1 MPLGVEAD
9 IKLVPSVFLALGSDE
24 EDQPSPSKRE
34 ILAKEAA
41 DLVAQQ
47 KRLSVRDLASKFERG
62 QEAAHAAAAKLAEDS
77 ALMLE
82 RQELITK
89 LRHVLDA
96 LGGRVAGRNRDDVEE
111 SVTLVE
117 ALGIQLVQREIE
129 MSQEKIELRKMAT
142 LFKQASGE
150 AKRMVEEARSVAQA
164 EIEKAKASVLRVE
177 ALITEQQRRSYSDSE
192 RAELEAMRREVQE
205 ARRIKMLH
213 EPSKVMDMDY
223 KLQAIQQQFDV
234 KSAEVLQLR
243 KELDI
248 AKHGAN
254 ARVYRVDGTEC
265 LGSLLSL
272 SPVDEQA
279 PDLSFC
285 KFQWH
290 RISADGGKKE
300 LISGAVKSQYA
311 PDPFD
316 AGRILRV
323 DITLPGGAKEFL
335 STTGPVD
342 PAPGLGN
349 YVEALAKK
357 GGTEFNV
364 VIVQQNGEY
373 VEKQALHALEIGR
386 LRMKLRKG
394 LTTKIKEKYAAGMQL
409 CGARGGGQAAPLA
422 MFWLVKRGLTY
433 MLGFESERER
443 NAAIMLAR
451 RFAFDCNVMLAGPDD
466 RSPIGT

>member
-9 IKLVPSVFLALGSDE
+9 IKLVRSVFLALGSDE
-24 EDQPSPSKRE
+24 EDQPSPSRRE

-89 LRHVLDA
+89 LRNVLDA

-150 AKRMVEEARSVAQA
+150 AKKMVEEARSVAQA

-177 ALITEQQRRSYSDSE
+177 AIYQLSRNSSRNFHCQ
-192 RAELEAMRREVQE
+192 ELEAMRREVQE

-243 KELDI
+243 KELDV

-279 PDLSFC
+279 PDLSSC

-323 DITLPGGAKEFL
+323 DITLPDGAKEFL

-357 GGTEFNV
+357 GGSEFNV